1 MSALAPL
8 LPILTPGQW
17 GLLVLAGFCVGLG
30 KGGFAGVGLIPMLL
44 FAEVF
49 PAKLSTGLL
58 LVPLILGDLTAVNAF
73 HQHADWR
80 QIRRVLPP
88 AAIGIVVG
96 WWSLSRLSNAELRP
110 LIGAIVLG
118 LVALQLVRG
127 RLGKWIEAGFHSRG
141 FAWALGGLGGWTTM
155 LANAA
160 GPVMGLYFLAIRLPK
175 LVYVG
180 TAAWFFCV
188 INWLKVPFSISL
200 GLITP
205 PGLLLAAVLAP
216 AIIGGVFAGRWL
228 LHRVPQLWFERLVLI
243 AAVAGALRLLL
254 A

>member
-1 MSALAPL
+1 MPASL
-8 LPILTPGQW
+8 LPHLFPGQW
-17 GLLVLAGFCVGLG
+17 ALVLAAGFCVGLS

-58 LVPLILGDLTAVNAF
+58 LVPLIVGDFTAVNAF

-80 QIRRVLPP
+80 QIRRLLPP
-88 AAIGIVVG
+88 TVIGIAVG
-96 WWSLSRLSNAELRP
+96 WWSLSRLDNAQLRP
-110 LIGAIVLG
+110 LIGAIVLV
-118 LVALQLVRG
+118 LVAVQLVRG
-127 RLGKWIEAGFHSRG
+127 RLGAWIESGFQSRG
-141 FAWALGGLGGWTTM
+141 FAWALGWLGGWTTM

-180 TAAWFFCV
+180 TAAWFFC
-188 INWLKVPFSISL
+188 IGNLIKVPFSLSL
-200 GLITP
+200 GLITG
-205 PGLLLAAVLAP
+205 PGLVLAACLAP
-216 AIIGGVFAGRWL
+216 LIVAGVFGGRWL
-228 LHRVPQLWFERLVLI
+228 LHRVSQVWFERLVLV
-243 AAVAGALRLLL
+243 AAIAGALRLLL

>member
-1 MSALAPL
+1 MPASL
-8 LPILTPGQW
+8 LPVLTPAQW
-17 GLLVLAGFCVGLG
+17 AVLAVAGFCVGMS

-58 LVPLILGDLTAVNAF
+58 LLPLIVADFTAVNAF
-73 HQHADWR
+73 HQHADWK

-88 AAIGIVVG
+88 AVIGIVVG

-110 LIGAIVLG
+110 LIGGIVLV
-118 LVALQLVRG
+118 LVAVQLVRG
-127 RLGKWIEAGFHSRG
+127 RLGAWIESGFQSRG

-180 TAAWFFCV
+180 TAAWFFCI
-188 INWLKVPFSISL
+188 INWLKVPFSFSL
-200 GLITP
+200 GLITL
-205 PGLLLAAVLAP
+205 PGLALAVVLAP
-216 AIIGGVFAGRWL
+216 LIVAGVFSGRWL
-228 LHRVPQLWFERLVLI
+228 LHRVSQSLFEKLVLI

-254 A
+254 AHR